1 VVEAEVEVESR
12 IWIGRAAWPHR
23 RLRKA
28 PNKEGSVSGLKLSS
42 AEQKPKIQDDSERA
56 GHRTVASSK
65 EENWKIERR
74 GRRGGLR
81 GESDEK
87 SNDRKTTTQV
97 RHARGRAKLFSNR
110 AFTWFYSLLRQL
122 GRKRRR
128 GALELG

>member
-65 EENWKIERR
+65 DQRGKLKNRTAACEAKATKRAMIEKRR
-74 GRRGGLR
+74 RR
-81 GESDEK
+81 S
-87 SNDRKTTTQV
+87 
-97 RHARGRAKLFSNR
+97 GRAKLFSN
-110 AFTWFYSLLRQL
+110 LC
-122 GRKRRR
+122 
-128 GALELG
+128 